1 MLPDP
6 PRRAT
11 LVALALAAIVACHDD
26 RSHAR
31 NETKLTTP
39 VPSTDELGLSA
50 DLDPDSLSRDLGCSA
65 TAQGSVR
72 EEACRLVQDFRRAGE
87 VDSLPATGQA
97 TWFGQ
102 AFVLLGAEAEWR
114 EFYFLQW
121 KPGRGRNATPGKATM
136 EYSVAARALIPEGA
150 EQAAEAERL
159 LRALRTHSPPPA
171 DSPAARFVKTTPP
184 EDGFFGMSR
193 TRGPSLRFDEFARAH
208 FVRQFGPRLLMLEEQ
223 PGETCAVELW
233 PVP

>member
-1 MLPDP
+1 L
-6 PRRAT
+6 
-11 LVALALAAIVACHDD
+11 LALALAAVAACHDD
-26 RSHAR
+26 RSDAH

-39 VPSTDELGLSA
+39 VPSADDLGLSA
-50 DLDPDSLSRDLGCSA
+50 DLDPDSLSRELGCGA
-65 TAQGSVR
+65 AAAGSVR
-72 EEACRLVQDFRRAGE
+72 GEACRLVQDFGRAGE
-87 VDSLPATGQA
+87 VDALPATGQEA
-97 TWFGQ
+97 WFGQ

-121 KPGRGRNATPGKATM
+121 KPGRGRSATQGKATI

-150 EQAAEAERL
+150 PQTKEAERL
-159 LRALRTHSPPPA
+159 LGALRANSPPPP